1 MNERPHTLDPEL
13 LIGQVKPPG
22 QRETR
27 LMGIAALTGAA
38 ASNGTSS
45 GLGND
50 TDFALLNALRIWS
63 DAVLVGAETA
73 RKENYFGV
81 RTTQQQRETRRARG
95 QAEVPPIVVMTKSLN
110 FDTAT
115 QLFTDTRTPPLF
127 AVPESVL
134 GDEDVSAR
142 ARNIEQA
149 GGVIVPV
156 EGQDVSA
163 VVAALH
169 ARGLARIV
177 CEGGPS
183 LNAQLIGAGEVD
195 VFHYTVSPR
204 AVQPSELRLFA
215 EADAPSDRAFV
226 LEAAHATSD
235 SMLFLRYR
243 GAREG

>member
-1 MNERPHTLDPEL
+1 MNERPQALDPEL
-13 LIGQVKPPG
+13 LIGQVKPPR

-27 LMGIAALTGAA
+27 LIGIVALTGAA
-38 ASNGTSS
+38 ASKGTSS

-81 RTTQQQRETRRARG
+81 RTTAQQREARCERG

-127 AVPESVL
+127 AVPEDVL
-134 GDEDVSAR
+134 GDTEVSAR
-142 ARNIEQA
+142 ARKIEQA
-149 GGVIVPV
+149 GGVIVPM

-169 ARGLARIV
+169 SRGLARIV

-215 EADAPSDRAFV
+215 GVDTPSDRAFV
-226 LEAAHATSD
+226 LEAVHATSD

-243 GAREG
+243 SVREG

>member
-1 MNERPHTLDPEL
+1 
-13 LIGQVKPPG
+13 
-22 QRETR
+22 
-27 LMGIAALTGAA
+27 MGIAALTGAA
-38 ASNGTSS
+38 ASDGTSS

-81 RTTQQQRETRRARG
+81 RATQQQLETRHARG

-127 AVPESVL
+127 AVPEDVL
-134 GDEDVSAR
+134 SDEDVFAR
-142 ARNIEQA
+142 ARKIEQA

-215 EADAPSDRAFV
+215 EADTPSDRTFV
-226 LEAAHATSD
+226 LESAHATSD

-243 GAREG
+243 SVREG

>member
-1 MNERPHTLDPEL
+1 MNERPQSLDPEL
-13 LIGQVKPPG
+13 LIGPVKPPG
-22 QRETR
+22 TRETR

-38 ASNGTSS
+38 ASKGTSS

-81 RTTQQQRETRRARG
+81 RTTAQQREARRGRG
-95 QAEVPPIVVMTKSLN
+95 QAEVPPIVVVTKSLK

-127 AVPESVL
+127 AVPASVL
-134 GDEDVSAR
+134 GDTEVSER
-142 ARNIEQA
+142 AREIEQA

-156 EGQDVSA
+156 EGEDVSA

-169 ARGLARIV
+169 ARGFARIV

-183 LNAQLIGAGEVD
+183 LNTQLIGASEVD

-204 AVQPSELRLFA
+204 AVQPSELRLFG
-215 EADAPSDRAFV
+215 EADTPSDHAFI

-235 SMLFLRYR
+235 SVLFLRYR
-243 GAREG
+243 SVREG

>member
-1 MNERPHTLDPEL
+1 MNERPQSIDPEL
-13 LIGQVKPPG
+13 LIGPVLPPG
-22 QRETR
+22 DRETR

-38 ASNGTSS
+38 ASNGSSS

-63 DAVLVGAETA
+63 DAVLVGGETA
-73 RKENYFGV
+73 RRENYFGV
-81 RTTQQQRETRRARG
+81 RTTAQQREARRARG
-95 QAEVPPIVVMTKSLN
+95 QAEVPPVVVVSRSLG

-127 AVPESVL
+127 AVPTRAL
-134 GDEDVSAR
+134 DDEQVSLR
-142 ARNIEQA
+142 ARKIERA

-156 EGQDVSA
+156 DSPRVSA

-169 ARGLARIV
+169 ARGFARIV

-183 LNAQLIGAGEVD
+183 LNAQLVAAGEVD
-195 VFHYTVSPR
+195 VFHYTISPR
-204 AVQPSELRLFA
+204 ALQPSGLHLFT
-215 EADAPSDRAFV
+215 EADEPSNRAFV

-235 SMLFLRYR
+235 SVLFLRYR
-243 GAREG
+243 SVRES

>member
-1 MNERPHTLDPEL
+1 
-13 LIGQVKPPG
+13 
-22 QRETR
+22 
-27 LMGIAALTGAA
+27 MGIAALTGAA
-38 ASNGTSS
+38 ASKGTSS

-81 RTTQQQRETRRARG
+81 RTTTQQREARRERG

-127 AVPESVL
+127 AVPEDVL
-134 GDEDVSAR
+134 GDTEVSAR
-142 ARNIEQA
+142 ARKIEQA
-149 GGVIVPV
+149 GGVIVPM

-169 ARGLARIV
+169 SRGLARIV

-215 EADAPSDRAFV
+215 GVDTPSDRAFV
-226 LEAAHATSD
+226 LEAVHATSD

-243 GAREG
+243 SVREE

>member
-1 MNERPHTLDPEL
+1 
-13 LIGQVKPPG
+13 
-22 QRETR
+22 
-27 LMGIAALTGAA
+27 MGIAALTGAA
-38 ASNGTSS
+38 TSKGTSS

-81 RTTQQQRETRRARG
+81 RTTTQQREARRERG

-127 AVPESVL
+127 AVPEDVL
-134 GDEDVSAR
+134 GDTEVSAR
-142 ARNIEQA
+142 ARKIEQA
-149 GGVIVPV
+149 GGVIVPM

-169 ARGLARIV
+169 SRGLARIV

-215 EADAPSDRAFV
+215 GVDTPSDRAFV
-226 LEAAHATSD
+226 LEAVHATSD

-243 GAREG
+243 SVREE